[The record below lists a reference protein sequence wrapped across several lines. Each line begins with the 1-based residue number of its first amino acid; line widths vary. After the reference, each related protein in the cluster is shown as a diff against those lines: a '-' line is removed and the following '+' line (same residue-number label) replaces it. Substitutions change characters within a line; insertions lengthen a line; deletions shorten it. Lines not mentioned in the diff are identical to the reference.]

1 MKKSFCEVCKV
12 QTNFKRLEVLAE
24 TEIRGTA
31 LLVQHEYDECT
42 VCRTSF
48 EPLENINKN
57 ILKEYSVYREKV
69 GYLQP
74 DDIINIRESYKL
86 NVREFSGILGLN
98 YQTLVQIEK
107 GSLQNAYQN
116 MLFEYVATPQNLY
129 NWVVKRNGELAIP
142 LIKMEKN
149 HYK

>member
-1 MKKSFCEVCKV
+1 MKKIFCDVCRA
-12 QTNFKRLEVLAE
+12 QTSFKRLEIPAE

-31 LLVQHEYDECT
+31 LLVTHEYDECT
-42 VCRTSF
+42 VCGTSI

-74 DDIINIRESYKL
+74 KDIISIREKYGL
-86 NVREFSGILGLN
+86 NVREFAAVLGLS
-98 YQTLVQIEK
+98 YQTLAQIEN

-129 NWVVKRNGELAIP
+129 DLIVRKNGELAIP
-142 LIKMEKN
+142 LRKIEDPLCD
-149 HYK
+149 